1 MFCFRNWWRD
11 RCPHLS
17 LRPCKWYMVSNV
29 HQPMHL
35 CMDVRNIGRLWI
47 HSCFPFEEKNCFI
60 LQIIHGS
67 QKLEFQLNSAIN
79 IVQSIATVVE
89 QTRSKDPLLV
99 SFLESMNRQNCVP
112 VAKPFTPNLHILGKT
127 IQVDMRADMFVRRWQ
142 VVLIHICMGGSVY

>member
-1 MFCFRNWWRD
+1 
-11 RCPHLS
+11 
-17 LRPCKWYMVSNV
+17 
-29 HQPMHL
+29 
-35 CMDVRNIGRLWI
+35 MDVRNIGRLWI

-60 LQIIHGS
+60 LQSIHGS